1 MSLNSILM
9 NSAPDH
15 PLIQHLQSTLA
26 TVKAKRLWV
35 GLSGG
40 LDSTVL
46 LHAVSQLNLP
56 SPLHACHIHHGLS
69 DYADEWQQHCQV
81 LCDQLQVPLI
91 TRQVDVELAGSGLE
105 DAARKARYAVFE
117 DILEP
122 GDVLLL
128 AHHLD
133 DQAETLLLRLMRGAG
148 PKGLGA
154 MDEQRSIGVALLFR
168 PLLSRP
174 RAELETY
181 AQLHQLRW
189 IDDDSNGDESLD
201 RNYLRHQV
209 MPLLEARWPGF
220 SQRWSQSARLCRSQ
234 DQLSEALALEDL
246 EQLDGYRDRAGVSL
260 SLPAMQALPLARRQ
274 LLLRAWCDQQGVAMP
289 SLAQLQQVEQ
299 QLIDHRQDSEAEVQ
313 WDNVSLRCFRQ
324 RLYLYR
330 TPSPIEPLAVDWDLA
345 QPLPLSDGAILSA
358 AEGGPGLS
366 PDYAYHVRWRQGGER
381 CKPQKRKHSQTLK
394 RLLQEYELA
403 PWLRDRVPLI
413 CVGDE
418 IAAVGDLWICSDF
431 AVDEGGCVLSWQTGV
446 EL

>member
-1 MSLNSILM
+1 M
-9 NSAPDH
+9 NSVPDH
-15 PLIQHLQSTLA
+15 KLIQHLQATLA

-46 LHAVSQLNLP
+46 LHAVAQLNLP
-56 SPLHACHIHHGLS
+56 QPLHACHIHHGLS

-81 LCDQLQVPLI
+81 LCEELQVPLI
-91 TRQVDVELAGSGLE
+91 TRQVDVELDGSGLE
-105 DAARKARYAVFE
+105 DAARKARYAVFV
-117 DILEP
+117 DVLEA

-154 MDEQRSIGVALLFR
+154 MDEQRSIGAAQLLR

-174 RAELETY
+174 RAELEVY
-181 AQLHQLRW
+181 AQLHQLSW
-189 IDDDSNGDESLD
+189 IDDDSNSDESLD

-209 MPLLEARWPGF
+209 MPLLEDRWPGF

-234 DQLSEALALEDL
+234 DQLGEALALDDL
-246 EQLDGYRDRAGVSL
+246 EQLDGRRDRAGVSL
-260 SLPAMQALPLARRQ
+260 SLPALQALPLTRRQ

-330 TPSPIEPLAVDWDLA
+330 TPSPIEPLSVDWDLA
-345 QPLPLSDGAILSA
+345 QPLPLSGGATLSA
-358 AEGGPGLS
+358 TAAGRGLS
-366 PDYAYHVRWRQGGER
+366 PGHTYHVRWRQGGER
-381 CKPQKRKHSQTLK
+381 CKPYQRKHSQTLK
-394 RLLQEYELA
+394 KLLQEYEVA

-413 CVGDE
+413 YVGDE

-431 AVDEGGCVLSWQTGV
+431 AVDEVGYILNWHAGF

>member
-1 MSLNSILM
+1 M

-15 PLIQHLQSTLA
+15 QLIQHLQVTLA

-46 LHAVSQLNLP
+46 LHALAQLNLP
-56 SPLHACHIHHGLS
+56 QPLHACHIHHGLS
-69 DYADEWQQHCQV
+69 DYADEWQRHCQL
-81 LCDQLQVPLI
+81 LCEELQVPLI
-91 TRQVDVELAGSGLE
+91 TRQVDVDLDGSGLE

-117 DILEP
+117 DILDA

-154 MDEQRSIGVALLFR
+154 MDAQRSIGAAQLLR

-174 RAELETY
+174 RAELEAY
-181 AQLHQLRW
+181 AQHHQLSW
-189 IDDDSNGDESLD
+189 IDDDSNSDESLD

-234 DQLSEALALEDL
+234 DQLSEALALDDL
-246 EQLDGYRDRAGVSL
+246 KQLDGHRDRAGVSL
-260 SLPAMQALPLARRQ
+260 SLVGLKELSLARRQ
-274 LLLRAWCDQQGVAMP
+274 LLLRVWCDQLGVAIP

-313 WDNVSLRCFRQ
+313 LGNVSLRCFRQ
-324 RLYLYR
+324 RLHLYQ
-330 TPSPIEPLAVDWDLA
+330 TPSPIEPLSVDWDLT
-345 QPLPLSDGAILSA
+345 QPLALADGATLSA
-358 AEGGPGLS
+358 TAVGAGLS
-366 PDYAYHVRWRQGGER
+366 PDHAYHVRWRQGGER
-381 CKPQKRKHSQTLK
+381 CKPQERKHSQTLK
-394 RLLQEYELA
+394 KLLQEYDVA
-403 PWLRDRVPLI
+403 PWLRDRVPLV

-431 AVDEGGCVLSWQTGV
+431 AVDEGGYILNWQTGL
-446 EL
+446 EI